1 MKALTKI
8 GTDCSLRYAIHLITT
23 ANLVA
28 VKRKAAE
35 VDKEDIRKVYN
46 LFVDVKRSTTFLRDY
61 EQEFMFSDI
70 QSAEEKA
77 KDAAGKA
84 ANDDADME

>member
-1 MKALTKI
+1 M
-8 GTDCSLRYAIHLITT
+8 ITT

-28 VKRKAAE
+28 QKRKAAE

-70 QSAEEKA
+70 QTEQQKA
-77 KDAAGKA
+77 DEAAAADDGEDAK
-84 ANDDADME
+84 ME